1 MWLPI
6 DQATS
11 RRKPR
16 HVLNSS
22 FSCLNL
28 QIVGITGLRHHT
40 QLPKWLVQAASFY
53 KLFLLLFLFVCG
65 FMCTCMCFL
74 YVSVGVWCVHVMA
87 PMWKSGNN
95 FGESI
100 LTLQWVWGCTQIS
113 RLVQEALLSTLPCY
127 FPHVT
132 FKVNILS
139 VITMTL
145 RDFFL
150 RVTKT
155 SLCFS
160 LVAWNASFI
169 QYNK

>member
-6 DQATS
+6 VQATS

-16 HVLNSS
+16 HVLNSL

-28 QIVGITGLRHHT
+28 QIVGITGLQHHT
-40 QLPKWLVQAASFY
+40 QLPKWLVQATSFY
-53 KLFLLLFLFVCG
+53 KLFLLLFIFVWG
-65 FMCTCMCFL
+65 FMYMCFL
-74 YVSVGVWCVHVMA
+74 YVSVGVWCVHDMA
-87 PMWKSGNN
+87 HMWKSGNN
-95 FGESI
+95 FRESI
-100 LTLQWVWGCTQIS
+100 LALQWVWGHTQIS

-145 RDFFL
+145 HDSFL
-150 RVTKT
+150 RATKHL
-155 SLCFS
+155 LCFS
-160 LVAWNASFI
+160 LMAWNASFI